1 MESNDS
7 PKWRD
12 QLLETLEN
20 RHPALS
26 PWELKIAGLFAIGM
40 LAIFLLFL
48 GGWIFAQTPMAIFLT
63 QIPEY
68 DIIVTNDS
76 QNPSDY
82 LMVVI
87 SITSLVFTAL
97 AIFVACKINESVQA
111 AECTKIY
118 FSKEMLKS
126 IRVLFGLRDKLDKRI
141 EFENPNIEL
150 KARTPENNS
159 KKLVALDDVK
169 NYPWTEEEDCARRI
183 VKSYFQLIYELRHK
197 RIIPVS
203 KYMLKRLCD
212 VDALPLYFEVIE
224 PMEKILNNGY
234 DTEPFYCLMK
244 DVKNIYNKKR
254 QQTAKVERK
263 NQKFLTQASADF
275 IDWKSSQSMDST
287 PNTRETES

>member
-1 MESNDS
+1 MAI
-7 PKWRD
+7 
-12 QLLETLEN
+12 LEN
-20 RHPALS
+20 CQDNLT
-26 PWELKIAGLFAIGM
+26 LF
-40 LAIFLLFL
+40 
-48 GGWIFAQTPMAIFLT
+48 
-63 QIPEY
+63 
-68 DIIVTNDS
+68 
-76 QNPSDY
+76 
-82 LMVVI
+82 I
-87 SITSLVFTAL
+87 SITTLIFTGI

-141 EFENPNIEL
+141 EFDIEL
-150 KARTPENNS
+150 KAKTPENNS
-159 KKLVALDDVK
+159 KKLVVLDDVK

-197 RIIPVS
+197 RIIPIS

-263 NQKFLTQASADF
+263 NKKFLPQASADF
-275 IDWKSSQSMDST
+275 IDWKSSQSMGST